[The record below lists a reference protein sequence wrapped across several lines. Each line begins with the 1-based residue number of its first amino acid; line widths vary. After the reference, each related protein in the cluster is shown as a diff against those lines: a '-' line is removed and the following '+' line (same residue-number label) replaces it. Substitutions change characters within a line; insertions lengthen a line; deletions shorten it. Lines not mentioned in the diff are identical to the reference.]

1 MPKCGHVHKW
11 TRIAIPKIRGTAATC
26 RTPPCDPHLALIRT
40 NATRLPFCDACVRR
54 CDSLMRRD
62 QESRGL
68 PRSFRLLWAAAAA
81 SNIGDGLRFTAL
93 PLLATTVTTD
103 PRAIAGV
110 TIAERIPWLIFILPG
125 GAWADRYDRRML
137 RVSLDIVRG
146 MVMASLV
153 YTIAVDRLTIVAV
166 YIVTALLA
174 SAEAIVDSSSMALV
188 PATVKP
194 HDLVRAGSRLSST
207 EVLTN
212 ELIGPPLGGLLFGL
226 AVVIPFGVDAAS
238 FFVAALIMMMLPG
251 SFRPEAAQAA
261 RAPLRR
267 EIMEGFR
274 WLWRH
279 RALRNLALISM
290 VLAAATFV
298 GNSVFVLFA
307 TQTLKLSGFGFGLLL
322 VPGAVGGL
330 TGSMLATRFDR
341 YPLRSVLFGSLM
353 TTGVVTTITAAV
365 SSPLLV
371 SLLWGTASLTSM
383 IWIVLT
389 VALRQ
394 RVIPQHLLG
403 RVGASYRFLMYA
415 GMPLGAL
422 LGGLLAESFSVRTA
436 LAVSGLAFLVFG
448 PVVFILL
455 REVTSSGEAGV

>member
-1 MPKCGHVHKW
+1 VCARQPDSVRQQEHKPA
-11 TRIAIPKIRGTAATC
+11 R
-26 RTPPCDPHLALIRT
+26 
-40 NATRLPFCDACVRR
+40 
-54 CDSLMRRD
+54 
-62 QESRGL
+62 L

-81 SNIGDGLRFTAL
+81 SNIGDGLRITAL

-137 RVSLDIVRG
+137 RVSLDVVRG
-146 MVMASLV
+146 LVMASLV
-153 YTIAVDRLTIVAV
+153 YAIAVHHLTIVAI

-174 SAEAIVDSSSMALV
+174 SAEAVVDSSSMALV
-188 PATVKP
+188 PATVEAY
-194 HDLVRAGSRLSST
+194 DLVRAGSRLSAT

-226 AVVIPFGVDAAS
+226 TMIVPFGIDAVSFFAAAS
-238 FFVAALIMMMLPG
+238 IMLMLPG
-251 SFRPEAAQAA
+251 NFQPGATKTQRP
-261 RAPLRR
+261 PLRR
-267 EIMEGFR
+267 EVGEGFR
-274 WLWRH
+274 WLWQH

-290 VLAAATFV
+290 VLGAATFV

-322 VPGAVGGL
+322 VPGAVGGIL
-330 TGSMLATRFDR
+330 GSMLASRLCR
-341 YPLRSVLFGSLM
+341 YSLRVVLFGTIMAS
-353 TTGVVTTITAAV
+353 GVSITLTSVV
-365 SSPLLV
+365 SSPLLA
-371 SLLWGTASLTSM
+371 SLLWGSGSLTSM

-403 RVGASYRFLMYA
+403 RVGASYRFLVYV
-415 GMPLGAL
+415 GMPVGAM
-422 LGGLLAESFSVRTA
+422 LGGFLAKLSSVRAA
-436 LAVSGLAFLVFG
+436 LAVDGLAYLAFSPIV
-448 PVVFILL
+448 LL
-455 REVTSSGEAGV
+455 LLGEVALTDEAGV

>member
-1 MPKCGHVHKW
+1 VCVWRPDSVRQQEHTS
-11 TRIAIPKIRGTAATC
+11 TR
-26 RTPPCDPHLALIRT
+26 
-40 NATRLPFCDACVRR
+40 
-54 CDSLMRRD
+54 
-62 QESRGL
+62 L

-81 SNIGDGLRFTAL
+81 SNIGDGLRITAL

-137 RVSLDIVRG
+137 RVGLDLIRG
-146 MVMASLV
+146 VVMASLV
-153 YTIAVDRLTIVAV
+153 YTIAVHQLSIAAI

-174 SAEAIVDSSSMALV
+174 SAEAIVDSSSTALV
-188 PATVKP
+188 PATVEAQ
-194 HDLVRAGSRLSST
+194 DLVRAGSRLSAT

-226 AVVIPFGVDAAS
+226 AMIVPFGVDATS

-251 SFRPEAAQAA
+251 NFHPGATKAA

-267 EIMEGFR
+267 EIGEGFR
-274 WLWRH
+274 WLWQH

-290 VLAAATFV
+290 VLAAATFI

-322 VPGAVGGL
+322 VPGAVGGII
-330 TGSMLATRFDR
+330 GSMLASRLLR
-341 YPLRSVLFGSLM
+341 YPLRIVLFGSLM
-353 TTGVVTTITAAV
+353 TSGIVTALTAAV
-365 SSPLLV
+365 SSPLLA

-415 GMPLGAL
+415 GMPVGAFI
-422 LGGLLAESFSVRTA
+422 GGFLAKSFSVRTA
-436 LAVSGLAFLVFG
+436 LAVDGLAYLAFG
-448 PVVFILL
+448 PIVFMLL
-455 REVTSSGEAGV
+455 REVTSSGEPRV

>member
-1 MPKCGHVHKW
+1 MRQQEHKS
-11 TRIAIPKIRGTAATC
+11 TR
-26 RTPPCDPHLALIRT
+26 
-40 NATRLPFCDACVRR
+40 
-54 CDSLMRRD
+54 
-62 QESRGL
+62 L

-81 SNIGDGLRFTAL
+81 SNIGDGLRITAL

-125 GAWADRYDRRML
+125 GAWADRYDRRVL
-137 RVSLDIVRG
+137 RVCLDLVRG
-146 MVMASLV
+146 VLMASLV
-153 YTIAVDRLTIVAV
+153 YTIAVHRLTIVAI

-174 SAEAIVDSSSMALV
+174 SAEAIVDSSSIALV
-188 PATVKP
+188 PATVEP
-194 HDLVRAGSRLSST
+194 YDLVRAGSRLAST
-207 EVLTN
+207 QVLTN

-226 AVVIPFGVDAAS
+226 AMIVPFGVDAAS

-251 SFRPEAAQAA
+251 NFHPGATKAA

-267 EIMEGFR
+267 EIGEGFR

-290 VLAAATFV
+290 VLAAATFI

-322 VPGAVGGL
+322 VPGAVGGII
-330 TGSMLATRFDR
+330 GSMLASRLHR
-341 YPLRSVLFGSLM
+341 YPPRFVLFGSLM
-353 TTGVVTTITAAV
+353 TTGVVTALTAAV
-365 SSPLLV
+365 SSPLLA

-394 RVIPQHLLG
+394 RVIPRHLLG

-415 GMPLGAL
+415 GMPLGAF
-422 LGGLLAESFSVRTA
+422 LGGFLAKSFNVRTA
-436 LAVSGLAFLVFG
+436 LAVDGLAFLAFG
-448 PVVFILL
+448 PVVFMLL
-455 REVTSSGEAGV
+455 REVTSSGEPGV

>member
-1 MPKCGHVHKW
+1 
-11 TRIAIPKIRGTAATC
+11 
-26 RTPPCDPHLALIRT
+26 
-40 NATRLPFCDACVRR
+40 
-54 CDSLMRRD
+54 MRQLEYKSNR
-62 QESRGL
+62 L

-81 SNIGDGLRFTAL
+81 SNIGDGLRITAL

-103 PRAIAGV
+103 ARAIAGV

-137 RVSLDIVRG
+137 RVCLDVVRG
-146 MVMASLV
+146 LVMASLV
-153 YTIAVDRLTIVAV
+153 YTIAVHQLTIVAI

-174 SAEAIVDSSSMALV
+174 SAEAIVDSSSTALV
-188 PATVKP
+188 PATVEA
-194 HDLVRAGSRLSST
+194 HDLVRAGSRLSAT

-226 AVVIPFGVDAAS
+226 AIVVPFGIDAAS

-251 SFRPEAAQAA
+251 NFHPGATKAA

-267 EIMEGFR
+267 EIGEGFR

-290 VLAAATFV
+290 VLAAATFI

-322 VPGAVGGL
+322 VPGAVGGII
-330 TGSMLATRFDR
+330 GSMLASRLHR
-341 YPLRSVLFGSLM
+341 YPPRFVLFGSLM
-353 TTGVVTTITAAV
+353 TTGVVTALTAAV
-365 SSPLLV
+365 SSPLLA

-394 RVIPQHLLG
+394 RVIPRHLLG

-415 GMPLGAL
+415 GMPLGAF
-422 LGGLLAESFSVRTA
+422 LGGFLAKSFNVRTA
-436 LAVSGLAFLVFG
+436 LAVDGLAFLAFG
-448 PVVFILL
+448 PVVFMLL
-455 REVTSSGEAGV
+455 REVTSSGEPGV

>member
-1 MPKCGHVHKW
+1 V
-11 TRIAIPKIRGTAATC
+11 RIR
-26 RTPPCDPHLALIRT
+26 
-40 NATRLPFCDACVRR
+40 
-54 CDSLMRRD
+54 RRD
-62 QESRGL
+62 SVRQREGRSTRL

-81 SNIGDGLRFTAL
+81 SNIGDGLRITAL

-103 PRAIAGV
+103 PRAIAAV

-137 RVSLDIVRG
+137 RVILDVARG
-146 MVMASLV
+146 VVMASLV
-153 YTIAVDRLTIVAV
+153 YTIAVHQLTIVAI

-174 SAEAIVDSSSMALV
+174 SAEAIVDSSSTALV
-188 PATVKP
+188 PATVEA
-194 HDLVRAGSRLSST
+194 HDLVRAGSRLFST

-226 AVVIPFGVDAAS
+226 AMIVPFGIDAAS
-238 FFVAALIMMMLPG
+238 FFAAAVIMMMLPG
-251 SFRPEAAQAA
+251 NFQPGATKAA
-261 RAPLRR
+261 RAPLRN
-267 EIMEGFR
+267 EIGEGFR
-274 WLWRH
+274 WLWQH

-290 VLAAATFV
+290 VLAAATFI

-322 VPGAVGGL
+322 VPGAVGGII
-330 TGSMLATRFDR
+330 GSMLASRLHR
-341 YPLRSVLFGSLM
+341 YPLRMVLFGSLM
-353 TTGVVTTITAAV
+353 TSGLVTALTAAV
-365 SSPLLV
+365 SSPLLA

-415 GMPLGAL
+415 GMPVGAF
-422 LGGLLAESFSVRTA
+422 LGGFLAKSFSVRTA
-436 LAVSGLAFLVFG
+436 LAVDGLAYLVFS
-448 PVVFILL
+448 PVVFMLL

>member
-1 MPKCGHVHKW
+1 VRQLEHKS
-11 TRIAIPKIRGTAATC
+11 TR
-26 RTPPCDPHLALIRT
+26 
-40 NATRLPFCDACVRR
+40 
-54 CDSLMRRD
+54 
-62 QESRGL
+62 L

-81 SNIGDGLRFTAL
+81 SNIGDGLRITAL

-137 RVSLDIVRG
+137 RVSLDLVRG
-146 MVMASLV
+146 VVMASLV
-153 YTIAVDRLTIVAV
+153 YTIAVHQLSIVAI

-174 SAEAIVDSSSMALV
+174 SAEAIVDSSSTALV
-188 PATVKP
+188 PATVEAQ
-194 HDLVRAGSRLSST
+194 DLVRAGSRLSAT

-226 AVVIPFGVDAAS
+226 AMIVPFGVDATS

-251 SFRPEAAQAA
+251 NFHPGATKAA

-267 EIMEGFR
+267 EIGEGFR
-274 WLWRH
+274 WLWQH

-290 VLAAATFV
+290 VLAAATFI

-322 VPGAVGGL
+322 VPGAVGGII
-330 TGSMLATRFDR
+330 GSMLASRLLR
-341 YPLRSVLFGSLM
+341 YPLRIVLFGSLM
-353 TTGVVTTITAAV
+353 TSGIVTALTAAV
-365 SSPLLV
+365 SSPLLA

-415 GMPLGAL
+415 GMPVGAFI
-422 LGGLLAESFSVRTA
+422 GGFLAKSFSVRTA
-436 LAVSGLAFLVFG
+436 LAVDGLAYLAFG
-448 PVVFILL
+448 PIVFMLL
-455 REVTSSGEAGV
+455 REVTSSGEPRV